1 MEYISHNKYKNA
13 EPFPHTVVKDFFNTK
28 DLKECALAI
37 ENNLNNLKWKQQ
49 SRVTDHQVNKR
60 WIENV
65 ADMPREVQKILWQ
78 LHSVEFLN
86 FLKDLTGI
94 KGIIDDPSNIGGGIH
109 CTSRGGK
116 LNVHQDF
123 DYNPETS
130 LCRQINVLVFLN
142 ENWMSEWKGDLELWD
157 KNLKQ
162 KQVSIKPDFN
172 TMVIFNTANNAL
184 HGCPEPLQCPPERHR
199 ISLATYYYT
208 YDDTSD
214 FKNLSP
220 YAKFYET

>member
-1 MEYISHNKYKNA
+1 MDYISHNKYKNA
-13 EPFPHTVVKDFFNTK
+13 EPFPHFVVKDFFNTR
-28 DLKECALAI
+28 DLKDCALVI
-37 ENNLNNLKWKQQ
+37 ENNLNNLKWKEQ

-60 WIENV
+60 WIENA

-78 LHSVEFLN
+78 LHSAEFLN

-142 ENWMSEWKGDLELWD
+142 ENWMSDWKGDLELWD
-157 KNLKQ
+157 KDLKR

-184 HGCPEPLQCPPERHR
+184 HGCPEPLECPPERNR

-208 YDDTSD
+208 HNETSN

>member
-1 MEYISHNKYKNA
+1 MNYISHNKYKNA
-13 EPFPHTVVKDFFNTK
+13 EPFPHAVVKDFFNTR
-28 DLKECALAI
+28 DLQDCAFAI
-37 ENNLNNLKWKQQ
+37 ENNLNNLKWKKNAQT
-49 SRVTDHQVNKR
+49 SRHQVNKR
-60 WIENV
+60 WIENA

-116 LNVHQDF
+116 LNVHKDF
-123 DYNPETS
+123 DYNIQTS
-130 LCRQINVLVFLN
+130 LQRQINVLVFLN
-142 ENWMSEWKGDLELWD
+142 ENWMSDWKGDLELWD

-172 TMVIFNTANNAL
+172 TMVIFNTSNNAL

-199 ISLATYYYT
+199 LSLATYYYT
-208 YDDTSD
+208 HNDKYDRENS
-214 FKNLSP
+214 SP
-220 YAKFYET
+220 FAMFYET

>member
-1 MEYISHNKYKNA
+1 MDYISHNKYKNA
-13 EPFPHTVVKDFFNTK
+13 EPFPHAVVNNFFKTR
-28 DLKECALAI
+28 DLKDCALAI
-37 ENNLNNLKWKQQ
+37 ENNLNNLKWKEQL
-49 SRVTDHQVNKR
+49 RVTDHQINKR
-60 WIENV
+60 WIEDI

-142 ENWMSEWKGDLELWD
+142 ENWMPEWKGDLELWN

-162 KQVSIKPDFN
+162 KEVSIKPDFN

-184 HGCPEPLQCPPERHR
+184 HGCPEPLNCPPERHR

-208 YDDTSD
+208 HNDTD
-214 FKNLSP
+214 NFENLSP

>member
-1 MEYISHNKYKNA
+1 MDYISHNKYKNA
-13 EPFPHTVVKDFFNTK
+13 EPFPYFVTKDFFNKK
-28 DLKECALAI
+28 DLKDCSLAI
-37 ENNLNNLKWKQQ
+37 ENNINNLKWQKQE
-49 SRVTDHQVNKR
+49 RITDYQVNKR
-60 WIENV
+60 WIENPV
-65 ADMPREVQKILWQ
+65 HMPKEVQKILWQ

-94 KGIIDDPSNIGGGIH
+94 EGLIDDPSNTGGGIH

-116 LNVHQDF
+116 LNIHKDF
-123 DYNPETS
+123 DYNPET
-130 LCRQINVLVFLN
+130 LLRRQINVLIFLN
-142 ENWMSEWKGDLELWD
+142 EDWKSDWKGDLELWD

-162 KQVSIKPDFN
+162 KRVSIKPDFN
-172 TMVIFNTANNAL
+172 TMVIFNTTNNAL

-208 YDDTSD
+208 YNNENNFDD
-214 FKNLSP
+214 LIP

>member
-1 MEYISHNKYKNA
+1 MDYIFHNKYKNA
-13 EPFPHTVVKDFFNTK
+13 EPFPHAVVNNFFNTR
-28 DLKECALAI
+28 DLKDCALAI

-49 SRVTDHQVNKR
+49 SRVSNDQVNKR

-65 ADMPREVQKILWQ
+65 VDMPKEVQKILWQ

-142 ENWMSEWKGDLELWD
+142 ENWMSDWKGDLELWD

-208 YDDTSD
+208 HNDKSD
-214 FKNLSP
+214 FENLSP

>member
-1 MEYISHNKYKNA
+1 MDYISHNKYKNA
-13 EPFPHTVVKDFFNTK
+13 EPFPHFVVKDFFNKK
-28 DLKECALAI
+28 DLRNCALSI
-37 ENNLNNLKWKQQ
+37 ENNLNNLNWKEQ
-49 SRVTDHQVNKR
+49 SRVTDHQVNKK
-60 WIENV
+60 WIENA

-109 CTSRGGK
+109 CSSRGGK

-142 ENWMSEWKGDLELWD
+142 ENWMPQWKGSLELWD
-157 KNLKQ
+157 KDLKR
-162 KQVSIKPDFN
+162 KRVSIKPDFN

-208 YDDTSD
+208 HNDKSN
-214 FKNLSP
+214 FENLSP